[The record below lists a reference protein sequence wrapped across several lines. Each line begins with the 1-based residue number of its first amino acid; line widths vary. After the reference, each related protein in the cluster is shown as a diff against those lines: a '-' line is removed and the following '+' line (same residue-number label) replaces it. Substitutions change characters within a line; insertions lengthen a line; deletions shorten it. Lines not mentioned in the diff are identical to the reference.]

1 MTNNLAKVE
10 SQPEISL
17 FFIEYPSALG
27 VIKLLVV
34 TTEKNEIFLLMNM
47 NKKLF
52 LNVIGLATEKVEN
65 GELLVK
71 PAYYDVK
78 TGKVSLLQ

>member
-1 MTNNLAKVE
+1 
-10 SQPEISL
+10 
-17 FFIEYPSALG
+17 
-27 VIKLLVV
+27 
-34 TTEKNEIFLLMNM
+34 M

-52 LNVIGLATEKVEN
+52 LNVIGLATEKVKN